1 MGNVRI
7 NFHNPHSVFLHDTPT
22 KGLFGDNAR
31 FLSSGCVR
39 VDQVQDFV
47 AWVLRDN
54 GDWGP
59 QEIADV
65 FANGARTDVDVRN
78 PVEIHMTYISAWA
91 NRQGIVSFRD
101 DVYEFDMAGKVTFE
115 S

>member
-1 MGNVRI
+1 MGNVKI
-7 NFHNPHSVFLHDTPT
+7 NFHNPHAVYLHDTPT

-31 FLSSGCVR
+31 FYSSGCVR

-59 QEIADV
+59 SEIQTV
-65 FANGARTDVDVRN
+65 FTTGERKDVDVSN
-78 PVEIHMTYISAWA
+78 PPEIHTTYISAWA
-91 NRQGIVSFRD
+91 NRNGVVSFRD

-115 S
+115 A